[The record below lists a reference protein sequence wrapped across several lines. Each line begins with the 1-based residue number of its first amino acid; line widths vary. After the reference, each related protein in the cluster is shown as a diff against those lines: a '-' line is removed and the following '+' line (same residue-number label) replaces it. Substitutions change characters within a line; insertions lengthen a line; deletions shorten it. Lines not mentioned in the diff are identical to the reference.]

1 MFNQGVKV
9 SAKQQTLDMGFVD
22 LKEGKGLPFIPNSF
36 YYSAIDDSES
46 APVLV
51 FTAFGPDKDHVYEV
65 QIYCYEVDLQ
75 VGLEILNSF
84 KLME

>member
-1 MFNQGVKV
+1 
-9 SAKQQTLDMGFVD
+9 MGFVD